1 MLHTPSAPAASPAL
15 ARDTPTTP
23 ASPSPPRPRP
33 AWTFGPELREGGARF
48 RLFAPDAAE
57 VVLELEAG
65 GRRPMAHGPHGMFER
80 FAPGVAPGARYRFE
94 VAGRPVPDPASRMQA
109 DDAEGWSV
117 LAAPPGAVPAP
128 LTRPWTEAVIAE
140 VHVGA
145 ATPEG
150 TFRALIE
157 RLDHYRDAGFTV
169 LELMPVADFPGRR
182 NWGYD
187 GVLLYAPDRAYGTP
201 DDLRALIK
209 AAHAR
214 GLSMM
219 LDVVYNHFGPSGN
232 DLPLYAKSFF
242 RDDIATPWGAAINLD
257 DARVR
262 AFFAENAA
270 YWLAEFGFDGLRL
283 DAVHALP
290 AGPAERLLGE
300 IAAGC
305 RAVRPDAFLV
315 LENHDNDARW
325 LGDGG
330 RLFTAQW
337 NDDWHHAFH
346 VIATGEH
353 TGYYAPYAVDP
364 VAAAGRAL
372 AEGFVFQG
380 EAFPDAA
387 GVPRGSPSAHLPPDA
402 FVVFAQNHDQIGNRP
417 LGERLTGKLAPE
429 RLAMLRFVV
438 MLSPS
443 IPLLFMGE
451 EALLPTPFPYFCD
464 FAGDLAHAVRA
475 GRQAEFADFFAA
487 HGAASFPDP
496 MADETFAS
504 AKLHPADF
512 SSPQAQAHLR
522 AFRDLAEKRRSLVLP
537 LTASRFLE
545 SRSARAGD
553 ALAVTWRFAAGT
565 LVLVLNTGA
574 RPTSLAPPEGCAG
587 RGPDAC
593 AGPVAEGQDGRLAL
607 PPFCAA
613 LWSLAAA

>member
-1 MLHTPSAPAASPAL
+1 MLHTPSVSAASAVL
-15 ARDTPTTP
+15 APGTPT
-23 ASPSPPRPRP
+23 PPPHLP
-33 AWTFGPELREGGARF
+33 AWSFGPELKEGGARF
-48 RLFAPDAAE
+48 RLFAPDVAE

-80 FAPGVAPGARYRFE
+80 FVPGVAPGARYRFE
-94 VAGRPVPDPASRMQA
+94 VAGRPVADPASRMQA
-109 DDAEGWSV
+109 DDAQGWSV
-117 LAAPPGAVPAP
+117 LTAPPGAVPAP
-128 LTRPWTEAVIAE
+128 LARPWTQAVIAE

-150 TFRALIE
+150 TFRALID

-201 DDLRALIK
+201 DDLRALIT
-209 AAHAR
+209 AAHDR
-214 GLSMM
+214 GLCMM

-242 RDDIATPWGAAINLD
+242 RDDITTPWGAAINLD

-283 DAVHALP
+283 DAVHAFP
-290 AGPAERLLGE
+290 TAPSERLLGE

-315 LENHDNDARW
+315 LENHENDTRW
-325 LGDGG
+325 LGKDGG
-330 RLFTAQW
+330 LFTAQW

-380 EAFPDAA
+380 EPFPDPA
-387 GVPRGSPSAHLPPDA
+387 GLPRGTPSAHLPPDA

-451 EALLPTPFPYFCD
+451 EALLPTPFPFFCD
-464 FAGDLAHAVRA
+464 FEGELADAVRA
-475 GRQAEFADFFAA
+475 GRRAEFADFFAA

-496 MADETFAS
+496 LADETFQS
-504 AKLHPADF
+504 AKLHPDDF
-512 SSPQAQAHLR
+512 SSPQAQEHLR
-522 AFRDLAEKRRSLVLP
+522 AFRDLAGLRRSLVWP
-537 LTASRFLE
+537 LTASPFLE
-545 SRSARAGD
+545 SGIARVDD

-565 LVLVLNTGA
+565 LVLALNAGGQPA
-574 RPTSLAPPEGCAG
+574 SLAPPEGCAG
-587 RGPDAC
+587 RDPDAC
-593 AGPVAEGQDGRLAL
+593 LGSIAHGAYGHLIL

>member
-1 MLHTPSAPAASPAL
+1 M
-15 ARDTPTTP
+15 
-23 ASPSPPRPRP
+23 P
-33 AWTFGPELREGGARF
+33 AWTFGPQVTASGARF

-57 VVLELEAG
+57 VVLELEDG
-65 GRRPMAHGPHGMFER
+65 GRRPMAHGPHGMFAC
-80 FAPGVAPGARYRFE
+80 FVPGVAPGARYRFE

-109 DDAEGWSV
+109 DDAGGWSV
-117 LAAPPGAVPAP
+117 LMAPPTAGPAP
-128 LTRPWTEAVIAE
+128 LARPWTEAVIAE

-169 LELMPVADFPGRR
+169 LELMPVADFPGAR

-257 DARVR
+257 DPRVR

-283 DAVHALP
+283 DAVHAFP
-290 AGPAERLLGE
+290 TPPSERLLEE

-305 RAVRPDAFLV
+305 RAVRPDAYLV

-325 LGDGG
+325 MEVDR

-346 VIATGEH
+346 VLATGET
-353 TGYYAPYAVDP
+353 TGYYAPYAADP

-380 EAFPDAA
+380 EPYPDA
-387 GVPRGSPSAHLPPDA
+387 GGLPRGSPSAHLPPDA

-417 LGERLTGKLAPE
+417 LGERLASTLPAE
-429 RLAMLRFVV
+429 RLALLRFVV
-438 MLSPS
+438 MLSPA

-451 EALLPTPFPYFCD
+451 EALLPTPFPFFCD
-464 FAGDLAHAVRA
+464 FEGDLADAVRN
-475 GRQAEFADFFAA
+475 GRRAEFAAFFAA
-487 HGAASFPDP
+487 HGTALFPDP
-496 MADETFAS
+496 LADQTFAS
-504 AKLHPADF
+504 AKLDPADF
-512 SSPQAQAHLR
+512 ATEEARAQLG
-522 AFRDLAEKRRSLVLP
+522 AFRDLAALRRSLVWP
-537 LTASRFLE
+537 LTAGRYEGSRLE
-545 SRSARAGD
+545 RAGD
-553 ALAVTWRFAAGT
+553 VLALTWRFAAGP
-565 LVLVLNTGA
+565 LVMVLNAGA
-574 RPTSLAPPEGCAG
+574 HPTSLAPPEGCAG
-587 RGPDAC
+587 RTPDA
-593 AGPVAEGQDGRLAL
+593 ALGAVVEGADGRLTL

-613 LWSLAAA
+613 LWSRAAA